1 MRFSLKIFCTQNI
14 AERVGCNGV
23 KFAHNKLSST
33 SKVRG
38 FYLYQKK
45 NIAKAMFLFFGGD
58 GRARTYDLMHVKHA
72 L

>member
-14 AERVGCNGV
+14 AERIVCNGYNLPIY
-23 KFAHNKLSST
+23 KLLSTNKVGGLFI
-33 SKVRG
+33 SKEEHSQSYVL
-38 FYLYQKK
+38 LY
-45 NIAKAMFLFFGGD
+45 GGD